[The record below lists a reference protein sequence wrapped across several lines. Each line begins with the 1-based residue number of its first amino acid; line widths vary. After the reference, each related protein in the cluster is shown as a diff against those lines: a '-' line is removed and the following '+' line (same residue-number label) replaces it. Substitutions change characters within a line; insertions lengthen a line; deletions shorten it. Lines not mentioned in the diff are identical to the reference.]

1 MGEILKKRI
10 TVMGFRNMN
19 LIKKISDSDSKK

>member
-10 TVMGFRNMN
+10 TAMGFNNMN
-19 LIKKISDSDSKK
+19 LIKKISDSNSRK